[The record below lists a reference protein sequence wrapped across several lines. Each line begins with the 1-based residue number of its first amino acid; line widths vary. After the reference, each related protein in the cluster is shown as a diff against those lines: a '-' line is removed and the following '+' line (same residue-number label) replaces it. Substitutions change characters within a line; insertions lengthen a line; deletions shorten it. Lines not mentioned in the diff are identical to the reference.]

1 MNFTAPSDF
10 CLCVPAD
17 CRRNERATYSGY
29 DDVSKDVSNN
39 IVTSPIVESERT
51 TSTDKMKNKNN
62 EQPSLQYKLETKIL
76 TV

>member
-1 MNFTAPSDF
+1 MIFVCA
-10 CLCVPAD
+10 
-17 CRRNERATYSGY
+17 CRLIVVGMIEQPIGSGY

-62 EQPSLQYKLETKIL
+62 EQPSLRYKLETKIR